1 MQVQMQTSPNEKHD
15 KHSQNSSGS
24 PEESQKPEKADSGN
38 WTPLDLPGMKKGNFS
53 SYTASQ
59 LLDGF
64 LHK

>member
-1 MQVQMQTSPNEKHD
+1 MQVQMQTSPDEKHD
-15 KHSQNSSGS
+15 KHAQNSSGS
-24 PEESQKPEKADSGN
+24 PEESQKPETVAIE
-38 WTPLDLPGMKKGNFS
+38 LPWMKKGNFS